1 MRLEREIGREEFVTD
16 MDMAVKSPSPSVH
29 HNFTN
34 LHSPM
39 THSPMTSPHSPVGI
53 PVIPVGKETGSGM
66 SRPSSNEDDGTEV
79 ARQARI
85 NLTIRSRQRAKDE

>member
-39 THSPMTSPHSPVGI
+39 TSPHTPVGI
-53 PVIPVGKETGSGM
+53 PVIPVGKETGM
-66 SRPSSNEDDGTEV
+66 SRPSSNEDEGTEV
-79 ARQARI
+79 ARQVRI
-85 NLTIRSRQRAKDE
+85 NLTIRSRQRVKDK

>member
-39 THSPMTSPHSPVGI
+39 THTPVGK

-85 NLTIRSRQRAKDE
+85 NLTIRSRQRAKDK

>member
-34 LHSPM
+34 LHSPV
-39 THSPMTSPHSPVGI
+39 TSSPHTPVGI
-53 PVIPVGKETGSGM
+53 PVIPVGKETGM
-66 SRPSSNEDDGTEV
+66 LKPSSNEDEGTEV

-85 NLTIRSRQRAKDE
+85 NLTIRSRQRVKDK

>member
-39 THSPMTSPHSPVGI
+39 KHSPVGKPHTPVGV
-53 PVIPVGKETGSGM
+53 PVIPVGKETGM
-66 SRPSSNEDDGTEV
+66 SRPSSNEDEGTEV
-79 ARQARI
+79 ARQVRI
-85 NLTIRSRQRAKDE
+85 NLTIRSRQRVKDK

>member
-34 LHSPM
+34 LH
-39 THSPMTSPHSPVGI
+39 TLMTSPHTPVGI
-53 PVIPVGKETGSGM
+53 PVIPVGKDTGM

-79 ARQARI
+79 ARQVS
-85 NLTIRSRQRAKDE
+85 T

>member
-29 HNFTN
+29 HNFT
-34 LHSPM
+34 
-39 THSPMTSPHSPVGI
+39 SPMTSSPHTPVGI
-53 PVIPVGKETGSGM
+53 PVIPVGKETGM

-79 ARQARI
+79 ARQVRI
-85 NLTIRSRQRAKDE
+85 NLTIRS

>member
-34 LHSPM
+34 LHSPV
-39 THSPMTSPHSPVGI
+39 TSSPHTPVGI

-66 SRPSSNEDDGTEV
+66 SRPSSNEDEGTEV

-85 NLTIRSRQRAKDE
+85 NLTIRSRQRAKDK